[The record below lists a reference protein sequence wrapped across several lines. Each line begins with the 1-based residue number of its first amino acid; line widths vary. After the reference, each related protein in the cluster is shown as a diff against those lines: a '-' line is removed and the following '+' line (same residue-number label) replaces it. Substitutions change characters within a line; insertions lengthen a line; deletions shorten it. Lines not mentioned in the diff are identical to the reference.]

1 MDVFLRWSRK
11 EQPVVGIMTLKVAAK
26 SNPST
31 VAGAIANNVRD
42 GKSVEIVAMG
52 PESINNTVKA
62 IAIARGFLK
71 GDGLDANFKPEFIHL
86 TIDGEKKSA
95 IKFFL
100 YVEKNA

>member
-1 MDVFLRWSRK
+1 LVA
-11 EQPVVGIMTLKVAAK
+11 IMTLKVAAK

-42 GKSVEIVAMG
+42 GKGVEIVAMG

-62 IAIARGFLK
+62 IAIARGFLR
-71 GDGLDANFKPEFIHL
+71 GDGMDAYFKPEFIHL

-95 IKFFL
+95 IKFIL
-100 YVEKNA
+100 SVEKNEK

>member
-1 MDVFLRWSRK
+1 MVA
-11 EQPVVGIMTLKVAAK
+11 IMTLKVAAK

-62 IAIARGFLK
+62 IAIARGFLR
-71 GDGLDANFKPEFIHL
+71 GDGMDATFKPEFIHL

-95 IKFFL
+95 IKFL
-100 YVEKNA
+100 LSVEKNDK

>member
-1 MDVFLRWSRK
+1 MVA
-11 EQPVVGIMTLKVAAK
+11 IMTLKVAAK

-42 GKSVEIVAMG
+42 GKGVEIVAMG

-62 IAIARGFLK
+62 IAIARGFLR
-71 GDGLDANFKPEFIHL
+71 GDGMDAYFKPEFIHL

-95 IKFFL
+95 IKFIL
-100 YVEKNA
+100 SVEKNEK

>member
-1 MDVFLRWSRK
+1 
-11 EQPVVGIMTLKVAAK
+11 VGTMTLKVAAK

-42 GKSVEIVAMG
+42 GKQVEIVAMG

-62 IAIARGFLK
+62 IAIARGFLR
-71 GDGLDANFKPEFIHL
+71 GDGMDASCKPEFIHL

-95 IKFFL
+95 IKFL
-100 YVEKNA
+100 LSIEKNA

>member
-1 MDVFLRWSRK
+1 MGSWESK
-11 EQPVVGIMTLKVAAK
+11 EPRLVGLMTLKVAAK

-62 IAIARGFLK
+62 IAIARGLPQ
-71 GDGLDANFKPEFIHL
+71 GRRDGRQFQARVHSPDH
-86 TIDGEKKSA
+86 
-95 IKFFL
+95 
-100 YVEKNA
+100 

>member
-1 MDVFLRWSRK
+1 MGSGESK
-11 EQPVVGIMTLKVAAK
+11 EPRLTGLMTLKVAAK

-62 IAIARGFLK
+62 I
-71 GDGLDANFKPEFIHL
+71 
-86 TIDGEKKSA
+86 EKKSA

-100 YVEKNA
+100 NIEKTSK